1 MGWYRRSS
9 RFIYDAFHSC
19 KPNTLIPRNPIQ
31 QSISRANLHSFAS
44 RPGSSSSKISEFSQS
59 IFRNTFLQN
68 GLKQNPF
75 LGGAKRFYYVDRKQV
90 YHFKPRGYK
99 RWIENPRN
107 VFAVILLGSGVVIT
121 VYFGNLETVPYTKRT
136 HFVLL
141 SSSLERD
148 LGDNQ
153 FKQLKNQFKGKIL
166 PPLHPESI
174 RIQSISQDII
184 EALQKGLSKE
194 QVWSDIRYSPESV
207 ALSHEGYGHESVK
220 ALSDKMVDEEK
231 WQGED
236 KWQKEDE
243 VLDDQWVLQSRKK
256 GHEKGMK
263 SQTAH
268 LEGLKWEVIVVD
280 EPMVNAFCLPGGKI
294 VVFTGLLKHFRAD
307 AEVATVIGHEVRV
320 NFSFMYFCMGAAHTT
335 HTLMIYKRE
344 MEVYGHVEYFICRL
358 RMEMEAD
365 YIGLLLIASAGYD
378 PRVAPQVYEK
388 LGRVAGESALQ
399 DYLATHPSG
408 KKRAQV
414 LAQAKVMEEALSIY
428 REVQAGRGVE
438 ENEMAVEMVL
448 LLRKLPPTPDALTYG
463 TVLPEYVVYLL
474 ARYVERQVTDAQYT
488 VDLWREASV
497 SLAEAECGH

>member
-9 RFIYDAFHSC
+9 RFISDAFRRC
-19 KPNTLIPRNPIQ
+19 KSNTVIPKNSIQ
-31 QSISRANLHSFAS
+31 ESISRTDLHSFSS
-44 RPGSSSSKISEFSQS
+44 RPNLSGSKIPVFSQP
-59 IFRNTFLQN
+59 IFRNSALQN

-75 LGGAKRFYYVDRKQV
+75 LDGAKRFYYVNRNQIH
-90 YHFKPRGYK
+90 HFKPRGYK
-99 RWIENPRN
+99 RWTQNPRN
-107 VFAVILLGSGVVIT
+107 VFALVLIGSGVVIT

-141 SSSLERD
+141 SRTLEKE
-148 LGDNQ
+148 LGETQ
-153 FKQLKNQFKGKIL
+153 FKQIKTQFKGKIL

-174 RIQSISQDII
+174 RVQRISQDII

-194 QVWSDIRYSPESV
+194 QVWSDMNYSPESV
-207 ALSHEGYGHESVK
+207 LLPHEANEHETLK

-236 KWQKEDE
+236 KWHKEDE
-243 VLDDQWVLQSRKK
+243 ILDDHWVQQSRKK
-256 GHEKGMK
+256 GQEKGMK
-263 SQTAH
+263 SQTGH

-280 EPMVNAFCLPGGKI
+280 EPVINAFCLPGGKI

-307 AEVATVIGHEVRV
+307 AEVATIIGHEVGHAVARHSAEQISKNLWLTILQLILYQFFMPDIV
-320 NFSFMYFCMGAAHTT
+320 NTMSNLFLRLPFS
-335 HTLMIYKRE
+335 R
-344 MEVYGHVEYFICRL
+344 

-365 YIGLLLIASAGYD
+365 YIGLLLVASAGYD

-388 LGRVAGESALQ
+388 LGRVVGDSALQ

-428 REVQAGRGVE
+428 REMQAGRGVE
-438 ENEMAVEMVL
+438 GFL
-448 LLRKLPPTPDALTYG
+448 
-463 TVLPEYVVYLL
+463 
-474 ARYVERQVTDAQYT
+474 
-488 VDLWREASV
+488 
-497 SLAEAECGH
+497 